1 MMGKIGF
8 SDIKDYLGACWKPLR
23 LLEAPQTRTAHIEFT
38 SRCNLRCV
46 FCFASQ
52 ANYRGQDLPASLI
65 ESLIDSLVR
74 RRVELVCVSGH
85 GETTIFP
92 GWVGICEKM
101 LAAGLK
107 LHVISNFCKP
117 LTWAEAEALS
127 CFHTIEVSCDT
138 ADPELFAKLRRGGQ
152 LSTLTANLEMVRRA
166 GRDKSGHFPRF
177 SFSCVISDL
186 NVFKLDDY
194 LEFACAL
201 GIRYF
206 DFCNLTKYPDIP
218 DALNPRHVSELP
230 PAEARSALAALE
242 RLIVG
247 MERKGMTYF
256 IQSGLLDSLR
266 SRIGEVEGLG
276 AGIGAG
282 QGNEGN
288 NETLKV
294 KNASPQPR
302 KYSSR
307 AFSSRQT
314 RNCLDPWNFFL
325 LNSKREVLPCC
336 WHTPVFHLGENQSMD
351 EALNSLKA
359 MELRRN
365 LLKGTLDP
373 DCRVCPSRGLVPVGE
388 LRKKVKENLYG
399 HPFPRLLA
407 MSLPRLKELPFKR
420 IAGWFPE
427 ESATEAD
434 PAFARWRWTGP
445 RAAVSFSPPAGG
457 VRLLLQAAVVEAN
470 ADGQELVV
478 CLNGKVM
485 DRFQPPSRLFY
496 KEYLLTA
503 GDLAGSQKAEWSI
516 TAKKTFC
523 PSSQKPGVA
532 DERELGLQ
540 VFSLHLLTSSRWF
553 GR

>member
-1 MMGKIGF
+1 
-8 SDIKDYLGACWKPLR
+8 
-23 LLEAPQTRTAHIEFT
+23 LLEVLQTKTAHIEFT

-52 ANYRGQDLPASLI
+52 PDYHGQDLQASLI

-92 GWVGICEKM
+92 GWVEICNKM

-117 LTWAEAEALS
+117 FTLAEAETLS
-127 CFHTIEVSCDT
+127 RFHSIEVSCDT

-152 LSTLTANLEMVRRA
+152 LSTLTANLEAVRRA
-166 GRDKSGHFPRF
+166 GRDKSGHLPRI
-177 SFSCVISDL
+177 SFSCVVSDL

-194 LEFACAL
+194 VDFACAL
-201 GIRYF
+201 GIHDF

-230 PAEARSALAALE
+230 PAEAHSALAALK
-242 RLIVG
+242 RLIAG
-247 MERKGMTYF
+247 LERKGLTYF
-256 IQSGLLDSLR
+256 IQNGLLDSLQD
-266 SRIGEVEGLG
+266 RISEIEGSG
-276 AGIGAG
+276 VAHE
-282 QGNEGN
+282 NEGN
-288 NETLKV
+288 HEPPRTKD
-294 KNASPQPR
+294 SFTQPR
-302 KYSSR
+302 RYSSR
-307 AFSSRQT
+307 VSSSRQT

-336 WHTPVFHLGENQSMD
+336 WHAPIFHLGEKQNMD

-373 DCRVCPSRGLVPVGE
+373 DCSVCPSRGLIPVGE
-388 LRKKVKENLYG
+388 LRKKVKENLSGYA
-399 HPFPRLLA
+399 FPRLLA
-407 MSLPRLKELPFKR
+407 MSLPRLKPLPFKLTS
-420 IAGWFPE
+420 GWFSE
-427 ESATEAD
+427 ESAMEPDA
-434 PAFARWRWTGP
+434 PFACWRWTGP
-445 RAAVSFSPPAGG
+445 RAAISFFLPAGG
-457 VRLLLQAAVVEAN
+457 ARLLLQAAVVEAN
-470 ADGQELVV
+470 TNGQELVV
-478 CLNGKVM
+478 SLNGKIM

-496 KEYLLTA
+496 KEYHLKT
-503 GDLAGSQKAEWSI
+503 GDLAGLSKTEWSI
-516 TAKKTFC
+516 AVKKTFR
-523 PSSQKPGVA
+523 PSALNPVVA

-540 VFSLHLLTSSRWF
+540 VFSLRLLSSSGWF
-553 GR
+553 G